1 MELLNLFGALF
12 NTNSRPDLNGG
23 DMLQNKGFTTPT
35 KKKKSSVSA
44 LTERFKADIDAIESH
59 YGKLYDGQTIETT
72 LQEFLTIA
80 PRNRK
85 RIEAYNGL
93 VSELKKTKGVTL
105 IITSRK
111 THG

>member
-1 MELLNLFGALF
+1 MSFITNLFGALF

-23 DMLQNKGFTTPT
+23 DKLQNKGFTTPT
-35 KKKKSSVSA
+35 KKSSVSA

-72 LQEFLTIA
+72 LQELLPVA

-93 VSELKKTKGVTL
+93 VSELKKRGVTL
-105 IITSRK
+105 NIKSRK
-111 THG
+111 TK

>member
-1 MELLNLFGALF
+1 MIKQLFGALF
-12 NTNSRPDLNGG
+12 NLNSRPDLN
-23 DMLQNKGFTTPT
+23 DAPKGEVCTTPQIN
-35 KKKKSSVSA
+35 SSVSA

-72 LQEFLTIA
+72 LQELLPVA

-93 VSELKKTKGVTL
+93 VSELKKRGVTL
-105 IITSRK
+105 NIKSRK
-111 THG
+111 TK